1 MIKVDK
7 VINLEQLDKE
17 LNGQGLVAP
26 VDENLKIIAVGLAE
40 NNSATY
46 EELQVAIDAHVAVF
60 TEPTVEEK
68 LASVG
73 VSFNDLKAALG
84 L

>member
-17 LNGQGLVAP
+17 LNGKGLIGSLDDAGNILEIGLADGNTATEAELQSAVA
-26 VDENLKIIAVGLAE
+26 NHIAVF
-40 NNSATY
+40 N
-46 EELQVAIDAHVAVF
+46 
-60 TEPTVEEK
+60 EPTIAEQ
-68 LASVG
+68 LAKAGISIA
-73 VSFNDLKAALG
+73 DLKNELG